1 MNMSLTAYPQ
11 LQSALKQN
19 KNIVYLCGAGLSM
32 ALGGHRYSWY
42 NWIAAASEYLSADES
57 EELQILLSSKE
68 ENALINAAGYVIDKT
83 KENGTYNDYMNATV
97 GSLSVKDDSL
107 ASSFQSINRA
117 GDFIA
122 TTNYD
127 LLIEQATGLNN
138 YSYTQPGN
146 ILASLKG
153 DMERKIIHLHGLYD
167 FNRGVDEI
175 IANSD
180 QYDSIVENEGAQ
192 FIQNLLSTNT
202 VVIIGCGATVDDPNL
217 SRFLSFANKQLN
229 ISVPYFYLYKE
240 DAPGIIPELP
250 DNFIPVSYGNGYN
263 DLPVFLNEITLYR
276 LNHLTFSQIMR
287 VNPYVDSGKKGS
299 AYGRLHFSNEF
310 SKFVGRNE
318 ELQKLNDFTQCSQK
332 QLWWAVTGEGGYGK
346 SRLLLE
352 WLKHLPNDWFGF
364 FGETSLE
371 TIVDYQQ
378 FKPFNNTII
387 VLDDVL
393 GKETECARVIS
404 IIMNIFA
411 ATPYRLRIILVDR
424 FYTDSKIGWYD
435 TLINGLR
442 PQVRTELLNNCFSG
456 DKLIP
461 LEIGPLSDTD
471 EQKHIENYLESYVG
485 ILDADVK
492 SKYTTHLK
500 ETALL
505 IQEKFSLSLDEAY
518 YRPLFLNIFVEV
530 WLSKDGD
537 IDVHGVRDLLGQFLE
552 KETRRWS
559 RRLGDDNELL
569 YAYQILLAFAS
580 ASKLYVLQDRLGAF
594 QRFSDRLLSFV
605 ESEMVA
611 GKRKKSLDDLFMYQE
626 YARDY
631 SNVKESNWRYRLE
644 EIQAI
649 ADDPNYLKKD
659 ENGVPILLTILAP
672 EYPDIILEF
681 IVDYYIEK
689 ECWTIFAQEVR
700 EYENVFFNTF
710 LIRGMEDFPDTE
722 AFIEMYFA
730 LLKDPK
736 DTFGFVLGALTYV
749 REFAEQGRLPRIID
763 TLKTASMSK
772 DFGLF
777 ELELWRRI
785 AVVYSER
792 KDHEQLYKTGCQ
804 FVDYIKQRKKISI
817 VVENA
822 SEIIEGFC
830 TELLKLQQPKLCGK
844 LIKHF
849 DGIAYDG
856 YIATTCSQAYYYLIN
871 YQMYHGNVEN
881 VLNHLKGILQYV
893 RKYPKDDDIVKHFV
907 DATDDIRE
915 IINRNAIT
923 GLLNKLT
930 PIVEQAYDS
939 SKHEKIAEVLAVTE
953 ASRFL
958 ENILVSNQELT
969 KKSQKRI
976 NKLFQ
981 SFKDN
986 EDVILSYATV
996 TAFEYLEERKHISVK
1011 ELDQFRKWKDTYP
1024 KRTGLLEAYGKMLLT
1039 RWFILVDAFEEAKA
1053 KTIFKEVEVVAKTL
1067 AEQYGMTELLM
1078 RTIHIRSMG
1087 SFLDFYYL

>member
-1 MNMSLTAYPQ
+1 MNLTAYPQ

-57 EELQILLSSKE
+57 EELKILLNSKE

-83 KENGTYNDYMNATV
+83 KENGTYNDYMNETV
-97 GSLSVKDDSL
+97 GSLSVKDDCL

-127 LLIEQATGLNN
+127 LLIEKATGLDNF
-138 YSYTQPGN
+138 SFTQPGN

-153 DMERKIIHLHGLYD
+153 DVERKIIHLHGLYD

-175 IANSD
+175 IADSG
-180 QYDSIVENEGAQ
+180 QYDSIVANEGAQ

-202 VVIIGCGATVDDPNL
+202 VIIVGCGATVDDPNL

-229 ISVPYFYLYKE
+229 ISVPYFYLFKE
-240 DAPGIIPELP
+240 EAPGVIPELP

-263 DLPVFLNEITLYR
+263 DLPAFLNEITLYR
-276 LNHLTFSQIMR
+276 LNHLTFSQVIR
-287 VNPYVDSGKKGS
+287 VNPYVDSGKQGS
-299 AYGRLHFSNEF
+299 AYGRLHYSNEF
-310 SKFVGRNE
+310 SKFVGRDE
-318 ELQKLNDFTQCSQK
+318 ELQKLNEFTQCNQK

-371 TIVDYQQ
+371 TLVDYQQ

-393 GKETECARVIS
+393 GKETECASVIS
-404 IIMNIFA
+404 TMTSIFA
-411 ATPYRLRIILVDR
+411 DTPYKLRVILVDR

-435 TLINGLR
+435 TLLNSLK
-442 PQVRTELLNNCFSG
+442 PQVKVEFLDNCYTG
-456 DKLIP
+456 EKLKP
-461 LEIGPLSDTD
+461 LRVGRLSDVD
-471 EQKHIENYLESYVG
+471 GISHVENYLESYVN
-485 ILDADVK
+485 ILDADLK
-492 SKYTTHLK
+492 SKYTTRLE

-505 IQEKFSLSLDEAY
+505 IQEKFSLSLDEACH
-518 YRPLFLNIFVEV
+518 RPLFSNIFVEV
-530 WLSKDGD
+530 WISKDGD
-537 IDVHGVRDLLGQFLE
+537 IDVHGVRDLLGLFLE

-569 YAYQILLAFAS
+569 YAYQILLAFAA
-580 ASKLYVLQDRLGAF
+580 ASKMYVLQDEVGVY
-594 QRFSDRLLSFV
+594 QRFSDMLVAFV

-626 YARDY
+626 YAHDY
-631 SNVKESNWRYRLE
+631 SNVKESNWSDRHE
-644 EIQAI
+644 KIQAI
-649 ADDPNYLKKD
+649 VDDPDYLKKD
-659 ENGVPILLTILAP
+659 EKGVPILLTILAP

-689 ECWTIFAQEVR
+689 EYWTIFAQEVR

-730 LLKDPK
+730 PLKDPK

-749 REFAEQGRLPRIID
+749 REFAEQGKVPKIID
-763 TLKTASMSK
+763 TLRTAGMSK
-772 DFGLF
+772 DFGLY

-785 AVVYSER
+785 VVVYSER
-792 KDHEQLYKTGCQ
+792 KEHEQLYKTGFQ
-804 FVDYIKQRKKISI
+804 FVDYIKQRKNISTVI
-817 VVENA
+817 ENA

-830 TELLKLQQPKLCGK
+830 TELLKLQQPELCGK

-849 DGIAYDG
+849 DDIAYDG
-856 YIATTCSQAYYYLIN
+856 YIVTTCAKAYYYLIN
-871 YQMYHGNVEN
+871 YQMYHEN
-881 VLNHLKGILQYV
+881 VNNVMDHLKGLLQYV
-893 RKYPKDDDIVKHFV
+893 RKYPKDDDIVKYFV

-915 IINRNAIT
+915 IINRDAIT

-939 SKHEKIAEVLAVTE
+939 SKHERIAEVLAVTE
-953 ASRFL
+953 VSRFL

-996 TAFEYLEERKHISVK
+996 TAFEYLEQRKHISVK

-1039 RWFILVDAFEEAKA
+1039 RWFNLVDAFEEAKA
-1053 KTIFKEVEVVAKTL
+1053 KTIFQEVEVIAKTL
-1067 AEQYGMTELLM
+1067 AEQDGMTELLI
-1078 RTIHIRSMG
+1078 RTIHIRSIG

>member
-1 MNMSLTAYPQ
+1 MNINLTAYPQ

-57 EELQILLSSKE
+57 EELQILLSSKD

-97 GSLSVKDDSL
+97 GSLSVKDESL

-276 LNHLTFSQIMR
+276 LNHLTFSHIMR

-310 SKFVGRNE
+310 SKFVGRDE

-371 TIVDYQQ
+371 TIGDYQQ

-404 IIMNIFA
+404 IMMNIFA
-411 ATPYRLRIILVDR
+411 ATPYKLRIMLVDR

-442 PQVRTELLNNCFSG
+442 PQVRTEFLNSCFSG

-461 LEIGPLSDTD
+461 LEIGRLSDTD
-471 EQKHIENYLESYVG
+471 ELKHVENYLESYVG
-485 ILDADVK
+485 ILDVDVK

-518 YRPLFLNIFVEV
+518 HQPLFLNIFVEV

-537 IDVHGVRDLLGQFLE
+537 IDVHDVRDLLGQFLE

-631 SNVKESNWRYRLE
+631 SNVKESNWRDRLE

-689 ECWTIFAQEVR
+689 EYWTIFAQEVR
-700 EYENVFFNTF
+700 EFENVFFNTF

-730 LLKDPK
+730 PLKDPK

-749 REFAEQGRLPRIID
+749 REFAEQGKLPKIID
-763 TLKTASMSK
+763 TLKTAGMSK
-772 DFGLF
+772 DFGLY

-785 AVVYSER
+785 VVVYSER
-792 KDHEQLYKTGCQ
+792 KEHEQLYTTGFQ
-804 FVDYIKQRKKISI
+804 FVEYIKQRKKISI

-830 TELLKLQQPKLCGK
+830 TELLKLQQPELCGK

-856 YIATTCSQAYYYLIN
+856 YIAISCSQSYYYLIN

-1011 ELDQFRKWKDTYP
+1011 ELEQFRKWKDTYP
-1024 KRTGLLEAYGKMLLT
+1024 KRTGLLEAYGKVLLT
-1039 RWFILVDAFEEAKA
+1039 RWFNLVDAFEEAKA

-1067 AEQYGMTELLM
+1067 AEQYGMTELLI
-1078 RTIHIRSMG
+1078 RTIHIRNIG

>member
-1 MNMSLTAYPQ
+1 LNMNLTAYPQ
-11 LQSALKQN
+11 LKSALKQN
-19 KNIVYLCGAGLSM
+19 KNIIYLCGAGLSM

-42 NWIAAASEYLSADES
+42 NWIASGSEYLSADES
-57 EELQILLSSKE
+57 EELQILLNSKE

-83 KENGTYNDYMNATV
+83 KENGNYNEYMNATV
-97 GSLSVKDDSL
+97 GSLRVKDKSL
-107 ASSFQSINRA
+107 TSSFQSINRA

-127 LLIEQATGLNN
+127 LLIEQATGLDN

-175 IANSD
+175 IADSG
-180 QYDSIVENEGAQ
+180 QYDTIVANEGAQ

-240 DAPGIIPELP
+240 DAPGVIPELP

-263 DLPVFLNEITLYR
+263 DLPVFLNELTLYR

-310 SKFVGRNE
+310 SKFVGRDE

-364 FGETSLE
+364 FGETSHKLF
-371 TIVDYQQ
+371 VDYQQ

-387 VLDDVL
+387 VLDYIL
-393 GKETECARVIS
+393 GKEAECAMVIS
-404 IIMNIFA
+404 TMTTIFA
-411 ATPYRLRIILVDR
+411 ATPYKLRIILVDR

-442 PQVRTELLNNCFSG
+442 PQVRAEFLNSCFSG
-456 DKLIP
+456 DKLVP
-461 LEIGPLSDTD
+461 LKIGRLSNTD
-471 EQKHIENYLESYVG
+471 QLKHAENYLEAYVS
-485 ILDADVK
+485 ILEADLK
-492 SKYTTHLK
+492 SKYTTILR
-500 ETALL
+500 ETASS
-505 IQEKFSLSLDEAY
+505 IHEKFCLSLDEAY
-518 YRPLFLNIFVEV
+518 HRPLFLNIFVEV
-530 WLSKDGD
+530 WISKDGD
-537 IDVHGVRDLLGQFLE
+537 IDVNGVRDLLGQFLE

-569 YAYQILLAFAS
+569 YAYQILLAFAA
-580 ASKLYVLQDRLGAF
+580 ASKMYALQDNIGVY
-594 QRFSDRLLSFV
+594 QRFSDRLLAFV

-611 GKRKKSLDDLFMYQE
+611 GKRKKSLHDLFMYQE

-631 SNVKESNWRYRLE
+631 SNIKDSNWSDRFE
-644 EIQAI
+644 KIQAI
-649 ADDPNYLKKD
+649 VDDPDYLKKD
-659 ENGVPILLTILAP
+659 ENGVPILLTILSP

-689 ECWTIFAQEVR
+689 EYWTIFAQEVR
-700 EYENVFFNTF
+700 DFENVFFNTF

-730 LLKDPK
+730 PLKDPK

-749 REFAEQGRLPRIID
+749 REFAEQGKLPKIID
-763 TLKTASMSK
+763 TLKTAGMSK
-772 DFGLF
+772 DFGLY

-785 AVVYSER
+785 VVVYSER
-792 KDHEQLYKTGCQ
+792 KEHEQLYTTGFQ
-804 FVDYIKQRKKISI
+804 FIEYIKQRKKISI

-830 TELLKLQQPKLCGK
+830 TELLKLQQPELCAK
-844 LIKHF
+844 LIRHF

-856 YIATTCSQAYYYLIN
+856 YIATSCSKAYYYLIN

-893 RKYPKDDDIVKHFV
+893 RKFPKDEDIVKHFV

-981 SFKDN
+981 SFNDN

-996 TAFEYLEERKHISVK
+996 TAFEYLEERKHISAK
-1011 ELDQFRKWKDTYP
+1011 ELAEFRKWKDTYP
-1024 KRTGLLEAYGKMLLT
+1024 NRMGLLEAYGKMLLT
-1039 RWFILVDAFEEAKA
+1039 RWFNLVDSFEEAKA
-1053 KTIFKEVEVVAKTL
+1053 KTIFREVEVIAKTL
-1067 AEQYGMTELLM
+1067 AEQHGMKELLI
-1078 RTIHIRSMG
+1078 RTIHIRSIG

>member
-1 MNMSLTAYPQ
+1 MNLTAYPQ

-42 NWIAAASEYLSADES
+42 NWIAASSEYLSADES
-57 EELQILLSSKE
+57 EELQILLNSKE

-97 GSLSVKDDSL
+97 GSLSVKDESL

-127 LLIEQATGLNN
+127 LLIEQATGLDN

-167 FNRGVDEI
+167 FNCGVDEI
-175 IANSD
+175 IADSG
-180 QYDSIVENEGAQ
+180 QYDSIVANEGAQ
-192 FIQNLLSTNT
+192 FIQNLLSINT
-202 VVIIGCGATVDDPNL
+202 VIIIGCGATVDDPNL

-240 DAPGIIPELP
+240 EAPGVIPELP

-310 SKFVGRNE
+310 SKFVGRDE
-318 ELQKLNDFTQCSQK
+318 ELQKLNEFTQCSQK
-332 QLWWAVTGEGGYGK
+332 QSWWAVTGEGGYGK

-364 FGETSLE
+364 FGETSHKLL
-371 TIVDYQQ
+371 VDYQQ

-387 VLDDVL
+387 VLDYVL
-393 GKETECARVIS
+393 GNEAECAMVIS
-404 IIMNIFA
+404 TMMNIFA
-411 ATPYRLRIILVDR
+411 ATPYKLRIILVDR

-442 PQVRTELLNNCFSG
+442 PQIKAEFLNNCYTG
-456 DKLIP
+456 EKLIP
-461 LEIGPLSDTD
+461 LRIGRLLDTD
-471 EQKHIENYLESYVG
+471 ELKHVENYLESYVG

-492 SKYTTHLK
+492 NKYTACLK
-500 ETALL
+500 ETT
-505 IQEKFSLSLDEAY
+505 ITIHEKFSLSLDEEY
-518 YRPLFLNIFVEV
+518 HRPLFLNIFVEV
-530 WLSKDGD
+530 WISNDGE

-559 RRLGDDNELL
+559 RRLGDDNGLL
-569 YAYQILLAFAS
+569 YAYQILLAFAA
-580 ASKLYVLQDRLGAF
+580 ASKLYVLQDKVGVY

-626 YARDY
+626 YARDF
-631 SNVKESNWRYRLE
+631 SNVKKSNWNDRHAK
-644 EIQAI
+644 IQAI
-649 ADDPNYLKKD
+649 ADDPDYLKKD
-659 ENGVPILLTILAP
+659 ENGVPILLTLLAP

-689 ECWTIFAQEVR
+689 EYWTIFAQEIR

-730 LLKDPK
+730 PLKDPK

-749 REFAEQGRLPRIID
+749 REFAEQGKLPRIID
-763 TLKTASMSK
+763 TLRTAGMSK
-772 DFGLF
+772 DFGLY

-785 AVVYSER
+785 VVVYSER
-792 KDHEQLYKTGCQ
+792 KEHEQLYTTGFQ
-804 FVDYIKQRKKISI
+804 FAGYIKQRKKISTI
-817 VVENA
+817 IENA

-830 TELLKLQQPKLCGK
+830 TELLKLQQPELCGK

-856 YIATTCSQAYYYLIN
+856 YIATTCSKIYYYLIN
-871 YQMYHGNVEN
+871 YQLHHGNVEN
-881 VLNHLKGILQYV
+881 VIDILKGILQYV
-893 RKYPKDDDIVKHFV
+893 RKYPKDQDIISHFV
-907 DATDDIRE
+907 DATDEMRE
-915 IINRNAIT
+915 IINRNADT
-923 GLLNKLT
+923 ALLNKLT
-930 PIVEQAYDS
+930 LIVEQAYDS
-939 SKHEKIAEVLAVTE
+939 SKNEKIAEVLAVSE

-958 ENILVSNQELT
+958 ENIVVSNQELM
-969 KKSQKRI
+969 KKSQKRV
-976 NKLFQ
+976 NNLFRA
-981 SFKDN
+981 FKDN

-996 TAFEYLEERKHISVK
+996 TAFEHLEERKHISDK
-1011 ELDQFRKWKDTYP
+1011 ELDQFKTWKDTYP
-1024 KRTGLLEAYGKMLLT
+1024 ERMGLLEAYGKILLA
-1039 RWFILVDAFEEAKA
+1039 RWFNLVDSFEEAKA
-1053 KTIFKEVEVVAKTL
+1053 KTIFKEVEIIAKTL
-1067 AEQYGMTELLM
+1067 AEQYGMTELLF
-1078 RTIHIRSMG
+1078 RTIQIRGMG